1 MIAAQEELDWYVY
14 GLYDLLGGEDFTYP
28 LEEVP
33 PIVLGERAFEIVMA
47 RQIEAGELETTWFAR
62 HGSTPITE
70 IPAHWP
76 DAYRELVARRIDKI
90 ESDRD
95 IALIERPE
103 CKRRWAAESW
113 DSHVEKALRG
123 WLLDRLEAPAFWAAQ
138 QIMST
143 RALAELAR
151 ADADFVSVAELYR
164 GRDVDLIA
172 LVTELVAAE
181 AVPFLAAW
189 RYTVDGMRT
198 RAEWER
204 TWDLQRRE
212 DAGDDVGVIPV
223 PPKYARTDFAK
234 PSYWPL
240 RGKLD
245 VPKERFISYPGIAKE
260 NDPTPLVG
268 WAGWNHLD
276 RAQAISGWYSES
288 ADAGR
293 PDNELVSLL
302 AGLLELAPWLRQW
315 HNDIDPA
322 FGERLGDFFT
332 TYTQTQATALGR
344 TTDDL
349 SAWRPPATTK
359 TTRAKK

>member
-1 MIAAQEELDWYVY
+1 MYSLYGIVDENLACKLD
-14 GLYDLLGGEDFTYP
+14 DLP
-28 LEEVP
+28 R
-33 PIVLGERAFEIVMA
+33 IRLGERAFEIELA
-47 RQIEAGELETTWFAR
+47 RRVAAGLEQTSWFDR
-62 HGSTPITE
+62 HGSSPVTQ
-70 IPAHWP
+70 IPANWP
-76 DAYRELVARRIDKI
+76 DSYRKLVERRIERI
-90 ESDRD
+90 EGDRD
-95 IALIERPE
+95 LALIERPE
-103 CKRRWAAESW
+103 CKRRWVSEAWRSQAQRM
-113 DSHVEKALRG
+113 LRG
-123 WLLDRLEAPAFWAAQ
+123 WLLDRLEAPGLWAAQ

-151 ADADFVSVAELYR
+151 ADADFVGVAELYR

-189 RYTVDGMRT
+189 RYTADGMRV

-204 TWDLQRRE
+204 TWELQRAE
-212 DAGDDVGVIPV
+212 DAGVDVGVIPV
-223 PPKYARTDFAK
+223 PPKYAPTDFAK

-260 NDPTPLVG
+260 NDPTPLAG

-276 RAQAISGWYSES
+276 RAQALSGWYSES

-293 PDNELVSLL
+293 PDGELVSLL
-302 AGLLELAPWLRQW
+302 AGLWELAPWLRQW

-349 SAWRPPATTK
+349 NAWRPPAPTK
-359 TTRAKK
+359 KTRAKK